1 MNDENK
7 QILTMLAEGKISVTD
22 AERLLDA
29 VDASKDV
36 QTSVE
41 QPAKAKPKYLCV
53 VVEGEDNINI
63 RVPLQ
68 LLYAGMQFTS
78 LIPQQAKEKIESEL
92 ERKGLNFDLSNMKP
106 DAIDEIISAFGDL
119 EINVDDKDGEHVRI
133 FCK

>member
-7 QILTMLAEGKISVTD
+7 QILTMLAEGKISVSD

-29 VDASKDV
+29 VDSSKDV
-36 QTSVE
+36 QATIE

-53 VVEGEDNINI
+53 VVEGDDNVNI

-78 LIPQQAKEKIESEL
+78 LIPRQAKEKIEGEL
-92 ERKGLNFDLSNMKP
+92 EKKGIDFDLSNMKP
-106 DAIDEIISAFGDL
+106 EAIDEIINAFGEL